1 MGDPSVMKT
10 TLAELGN
17 HVLLAQD
24 DGFIGSFWFFALG
37 AVILAALGGV
47 LYYLRSKQSDD

>member
-1 MGDPSVMKT
+1 MKT

-17 HVLLAQD
+17 RVVFAQD

-37 AVILAALGGV
+37 AVIVLGLGGL
-47 LYYLRSKQSDD
+47 LYYLRTKQSDD

>member
-1 MGDPSVMKT
+1 MGNPSLMKT

-17 HVLLAQD
+17 RVVFAQD

-37 AVILAALGGV
+37 AVIVLGLGGL
-47 LYYLRSKQSDD
+47 LYYLRTKQSDD